1 MKKLG
6 RLIPHITV
14 ILALM
19 TLTFFIIDRF
29 NEFMDFM
36 TAEMSKWLFALLAV
50 CAIITSVCLIV
61 ENFRED
67 DRRMAAEA
75 RRERRRE
82 REANK

>member
-6 RLIPHITV
+6 RLIPHITL

-36 TAEMSKWLFALLAV
+36 TAEMSKWLFAALAV
-50 CAIITSVCLIV
+50 FAIATAVRLITADL
-61 ENFRED
+61 
-67 DRRMAAEA
+67 
-75 RRERRRE
+75 ERDE
-82 REANK
+82 EKNGKKEEKNK